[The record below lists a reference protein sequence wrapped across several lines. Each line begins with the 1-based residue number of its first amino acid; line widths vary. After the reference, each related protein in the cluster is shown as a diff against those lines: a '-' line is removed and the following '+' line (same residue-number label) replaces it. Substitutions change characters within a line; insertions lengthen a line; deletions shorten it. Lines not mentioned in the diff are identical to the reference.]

1 MSILHNTVI
10 DKVVD
15 NLLIHI
21 YDVGPTTMSVDQLNR
36 LICWPA
42 EKSCMQ

>member
-15 NLLIHI
+15 NLRIHI
-21 YDVGPTTMSVDQLNR
+21 YDVAPTTMSVDQLNR